1 VRQVNINRDTA
12 LDAMMGHVRSG
23 FIKFAV
29 PEMKEEIIAHFM
41 DMTRER
47 QYTSENEMR
56 YVWVKSSKGVDHLL
70 FSGLYAFIGAKM
82 RGASTGLATLPT
94 TSVFTFKNRQAY

>member
-1 VRQVNINRDTA
+1 
-12 LDAMMGHVRSG
+12 
-23 FIKFAV
+23 
-29 PEMKEEIIAHFM
+29 
-41 DMTRER
+41 
-47 QYTSENEMR
+47 MR

-94 TSVFTFKNRQAY
+94 TSVFTFKNKNGI